1 MFNDVRILKMQK
13 LASIGS
19 LHASAYLYIL
29 GRKPFGKKIMLASA
43 LLI

>member
-19 LHASAYLYIL
+19 LVSMPICILYVL
-29 GRKPFGKKIMLASA
+29 KRKKKKENFVYTL
-43 LLI
+43 

>member
-29 GRKPFGKKIMLASA
+29 KRKKKKENFVYTL
-43 LLI
+43 